1 MEQKSERTAFARQR
15 MLAVFAALA
24 MLLGSLWFARTMAP
38 RRESVALLYQA
49 SCLVIDPGHGGLD
62 GGAIAYNGVKESDLN
77 LEIGLKL
84 RDLAAFCGV
93 ETQMTRQDDLPRT
106 AAQDYS
112 EHEDLV
118 YRANFA
124 GQIPNAVLI
133 SIHQNTFPTS
143 QPSGAQVLYGPDAE
157 SRKLGE
163 LTHRNLIDGLQPQ
176 NRRVAEPAPKSLYLT
191 AHVQCPV
198 ILVECGFLSNLS
210 DLQLLSDPNYQRSL
224 AAVLLASYLQYT
236 AGMLLSS

>member
-1 MEQKSERTAFARQR
+1 MEQKSVQIAIARQR
-15 MLAVFAALA
+15 SLAVLAALA
-24 MLLGSLWFARTMAP
+24 MLLGSFWFARTMAP
-38 RRESVALLYQA
+38 RRETVALLCRA

-77 LEIGLKL
+77 LDIALKL
-84 RDLAAFCGV
+84 QDLASFYGV
-93 ETQMTRQDDLPRT
+93 ETRMTRQDDSPRT
-106 AAQDYS
+106 SAQEYS

-118 YRANFA
+118 YRADFA
-124 GQIPNAVLI
+124 GQTPNAVLI

-163 LTHRNLIDGLQPQ
+163 LTHRNLIEALQPQ

-191 AHVQCPV
+191 AHTNCPV
-198 ILVECGFLSNLS
+198 ILVECGFLSNLG

-224 AAVLLASYLQYT
+224 SAVLLASYLQYT
-236 AGMLLSS
+236 AGTIL

>member
-1 MEQKSERTAFARQR
+1 MEQESVQKAIARQR
-15 MLAVFAALA
+15 TLAVLAALA
-24 MLLGSLWFARTMAP
+24 MLLGSFWFARTMAP
-38 RRESVALLYQA
+38 QQETVALLCRP

-77 LEIGLKL
+77 LDIALKL
-84 RDLAAFCGV
+84 QDLASFYGV
-93 ETQMTRQDDLPRT
+93 ETRMTRQDDKPRT
-106 AAQDYS
+106 SAQEYS

-118 YRANFA
+118 YRADFA
-124 GQIPNAVLI
+124 GQTPNAVLI

-163 LTHRNLIDGLQPQ
+163 LTHRNLIEALQPQ

-191 AHVQCPV
+191 AHANCPV
-198 ILVECGFLSNLS
+198 ILVECGFLSNLG

-224 AAVLLASYLQYT
+224 SAVLLASYLQYT
-236 AGMLLSS
+236 AGTIL